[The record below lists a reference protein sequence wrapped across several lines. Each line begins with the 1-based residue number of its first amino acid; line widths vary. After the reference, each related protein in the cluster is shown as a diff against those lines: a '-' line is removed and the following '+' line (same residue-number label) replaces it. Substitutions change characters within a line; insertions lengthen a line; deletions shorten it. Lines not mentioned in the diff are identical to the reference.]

1 MAEFI
6 VNGSR
11 LAYGERGGREPFA
24 RDTGFGTGGSDGSFA
39 RAWEISADRIVC
51 VGEATT
57 ESSQD
62 GEDWLLCVVT
72 DVHGSWLEASLYSEG
87 RNDALQWL
95 SSALGRSFEV
105 KLAHAPPFRSR
116 VMWPAS
122 LEEQPLFDYQ
132 MSVVRRVFSRG
143 LRRLGFPSKGAVQ
156 TVRRSVLEGLRR
168 PRLVSNM

>member
-6 VNGSR
+6 VSGSR
-11 LAYGERGGREPFA
+11 LTYGERNGADAFSGAPF
-24 RDTGFGTGGSDGSFA
+24 T

-57 ESSQD
+57 ESRES

-132 MSVVRRVFSRG
+132 IPLVRRVFSRG

-156 TVRRSVLEGLRR
+156 TVRRSVLERLRR